1 MSVDFP
7 VVGIG
12 ASAGGLEAL
21 ERLFGA
27 IPRDLRAAFIVVQHI
42 SPDHKSL
49 MADLLGKHTP
59 MPVREAVDGLF
70 IEPGTV
76 AMVPPRSNLEVEG
89 DQLRLRERAAP
100 HSPNLPINLLFRSL
114 AERFGARAVGIVL
127 SGTGSDGRLGI
138 EAIKQAG
145 GLVLVQDP
153 ATARF
158 DGMPLSAI
166 STGLA
171 DVVVAPQAMG
181 EELLAF
187 AAKGNAGRKWGHTV
201 SDELAMQSLQAR
213 LLRGTGIDF
222 AEYKPATVMRRI
234 ARRMAHLS
242 VESLAEYARRLEHDA
257 AEVQTLARELLINV
271 TQFFRDTEVF
281 TELET
286 QVLPALV
293 ARAGQEQLRVWVPGC
308 SSGQEAYTLAM
319 LLTELAPPGGFKV
332 FATDV
337 DPGALEQAAL
347 GRYSEAQLADVS
359 PERRGRF
366 FRRVGDDYEVEREL
380 RRRVVFAPHNV
391 ARDPPFTLLD
401 LVSCRNLLIYL
412 SGALQK
418 RVLATFAFSLKSDG
432 VMLLGS
438 SESLGDGADRFRVID
453 PHLKIYQRLVGPR
466 VIMPELAGPV
476 MAPRAMPQ
484 PDTNPQAAI
493 NAAFQLLVDRVA
505 PAAVLVKENLDVL
518 RVFGN
523 AKSLLSVPIGATT
536 VSLIAML
543 PDGLKTITALAAQR
557 ALALSAETVMAVA
570 SDVRAGVGSLRVQP
584 FTVGRGLR
592 YLVITFEKSG
602 APADVPVPVA
612 VSDVPQHHFAEL
624 QREIHF
630 VRESLQATIE
640 ELESSN
646 EELRA
651 TNEELLASNEELQ
664 STNEE
669 LQSTN
674 EELQAVNDE
683 INTVNV
689 EHQEKIAELVQANA
703 DLDNLFNANPVG
715 ILFLDEQ
722 LQVRRFTPEMTQQ
735 FSLLPRDVGRPV
747 EHITHQF
754 KDFSLSE
761 EVLRVQATAQI
772 VERELTSRG
781 GHRYLLRISPYLT
794 ATRHISGVVATFVDV
809 TQLRDEQQERQAL
822 QNLID
827 SISAQVV
834 VLGTDGV
841 IRFVNRSWS
850 EFARQNRG
858 DVLHLG
864 PGVDYLDACKD
875 VPDLRHDLEDVLHG
889 RRAELAVE
897 YPCHGPTEQRWFV
910 MNATPLADGGGAVI
924 THTNI
929 TARRRLES
937 DRVP

>member
-1 MSVDFP
+1 M
-7 VVGIG
+7 
-12 ASAGGLEAL
+12 
-21 ERLFGA
+21 ERLFDA
-27 IPRDLRAAFIVVQHI
+27 IPRDLRAAFIVVQHL

-59 MPVREAVDGLF
+59 MPVREAVDGLI

-114 AERFGARAVGIVL
+114 AERFGERAVGIVL

-171 DVVVAPQAMG
+171 DAVVAPQAMG

-187 AAKGNAGRKWGHTV
+187 AANGNAGRKWVHTV

-242 VESLAEYARRLEHDA
+242 VDSLAEYARRLEHDA

-286 QVLPALV
+286 KVLPALV
-293 ARAGQEQLRVWVPGC
+293 ARVGQEQLRVWVPGC

-347 GRYSEAQLADVS
+347 GRYPEAQLADVS
-359 PERRGRF
+359 PERRARF
-366 FRRVGDDYEVEREL
+366 FRRVGDNYEVEREL
-380 RRRVVFAPHNV
+380 RRRIVFAPHNV
-391 ARDPPFTLLD
+391 ARDPPFTRLD

-412 SGALQK
+412 SAALQK

-438 SESLGDGADRFRVID
+438 SESLGDVADRFRVID
-453 PHLKIYQRLVGPR
+453 PHLKIYQRLAGPR

-476 MAPRAMPQ
+476 MAPRGMPQ

-493 NAAFQLLVDRVA
+493 DAAFQLLVDRVA

-523 AKSLLSVPIGATT
+523 AESLLSVPIGATT

-557 ALALSAETVMAVA
+557 ALTLSTETVMAVA

-612 VSDVPQHHFAEL
+612 VSDEAQQHFAEL
-624 QREIHF
+624 QRELHF

-640 ELESSN
+640 ELETSN

-669 LQSTN
+669 LQSVN
-674 EELQAVNDE
+674 EEL
-683 INTVNV
+683 NTVNV

-703 DLDNLFNANPVG
+703 DLDNLFNASPVG

-809 TQLRDEQQERQAL
+809 TQLRDEQHERQSL

-827 SISAQVV
+827 SISAQVA

-858 DVLHLG
+858 DVMRLG
-864 PGVDYLDACKD
+864 PGADYLDACRD
-875 VPDLRHDLEDVLHG
+875 VPELRSDLEDVLHG

-897 YPCHGPTEQRWFV
+897 YPCHGPNEQRWFV
-910 MNATPLADGGGAVI
+910 MNATPLADGAGAVI

-929 TARRRLES
+929 TARKRLES